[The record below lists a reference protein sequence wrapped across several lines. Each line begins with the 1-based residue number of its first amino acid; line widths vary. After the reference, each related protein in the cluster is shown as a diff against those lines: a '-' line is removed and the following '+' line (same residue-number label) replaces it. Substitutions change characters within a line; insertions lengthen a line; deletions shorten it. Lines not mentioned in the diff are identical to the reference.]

1 VSTERKS
8 QPFSNEIETRMSP
21 KKAILRELSR
31 QHEASQGQYTR
42 PGTIPGFSQQP
53 EKYQKAVN
61 ELLSARLVSG
71 RKDEEGHMAIA
82 LNNNR
87 LEEVKRELRPVWA
100 SPALWVAV
108 VAALVLTAF
117 GTGVV

>member
-1 VSTERKS
+1 
-8 QPFSNEIETRMSP
+8 MSP

-31 QHEASQGQYTR
+31 QYEANDGQYTR
-42 PGTIPGFSQQP
+42 PGSIPGFSQQP

-71 RKDEEGHMAIA
+71 HKDEEGHMAIA

-87 LEEVKRELRPVWA
+87 LKEVKRELRPVWA
-100 SPALWVAV
+100 HPAVWVAV
-108 VAALVLTAF
+108 VGAVGLTAW
-117 GTGVV
+117 GTGLA

>member
-1 VSTERKS
+1 
-8 QPFSNEIETRMSP
+8 MSP

-31 QHEASQGQYTR
+31 RNAASEGQYTR

-71 RKDEEGHMAIA
+71 HRDDEGHMAIA
-82 LNNNR
+82 LNKQR
-87 LEEVKRELRPVWA
+87 LKEVNRELRPLWA
-100 SPALWVAV
+100 HPAVWVALV
-108 VAALVLTAF
+108 IALVLTAYS
-117 GTGVV
+117 TGLIV